1 MSKNNRKS
9 RQKARQKSA
18 RVHFDSTGKNMTSKA
33 GLIPVVKFLGK
44 LGFGRL
50 FHTSVRH
57 ERKDNAVYSL
67 EDGVFLI
74 LTGLVGGAFSLSK
87 CATLWSGCSVLQ
99 KVAGW
104 LRIPDETTLG
114 RLFKEVGE
122 RQVSEMETFVHVLRR
137 KVWQRAARAGTSRVN
152 LLQTLW
158 IDVDSSV
165 KTVYGNQEG
174 VAKGYNPHKKG
185 ARSYHPQ
192 LAFCTETKE
201 ILQGW
206 LRTGSAYTSNGI
218 VEFMKQLLAQLPDS
232 RRILFRGDSGYFV
245 GALLDHLDGL
255 GHGYLI
261 KVKLKNLVPLL
272 SAQQWEAV
280 KGKPGWEQ
288 CSFWHRAGNWDASR
302 LLVAVRQR
310 QKVMPSRQQSLV
322 EPVCYDFFCY
332 VTTENYTPWQTH
344 KTYGKRATSE
354 TWIEEAKSQLGLA
367 HLKTG
372 SFLANAA
379 LFQCAILAYNTLRW
393 MALASGN
400 AQLKKWEPESIRV
413 HLISVAGKLLTGGRQ
428 IHIKIPANH
437 LHPKPWKD
445 WLALA

>member
-1 MSKNNRKS
+1 MI
-9 RQKARQKSA
+9 
-18 RVHFDSTGKNMTSKA
+18 H
-33 GLIPVVKFLGK
+33 
-44 LGFGRL
+44 
-50 FHTSVRH
+50 H
-57 ERKDNAVYSL
+57 ERNDNAVYSL
-67 EDGVFLI
+67 NDGILLI
-74 LTGLVGGAFSLSK
+74 LTGMIGGAFSISK
-87 CATLWSGCSVLQ
+87 CALLWSGCSVLQ
-99 KVAGW
+99 RAAGW

-137 KVWQRAARAGTSRVN
+137 NIWKKATRSGTSKVG

-165 KTVYGNQEG
+165 KTVCGKQEG

-185 ARSYHPQ
+185 AYSYHPQ

-218 VEFMKQLLAQLPDS
+218 VELMKQLLTQLPNTQ
-232 RRILFRGDSGYFV
+232 RILFRGDSGYFV
-245 GALLDHLDGL
+245 GALLDHLDHL

-261 KVKLKNLVPLL
+261 KVKLKNLTSLL
-272 SAQQWEAV
+272 SKQQWHAI

-288 CSFWHRAGNWDASR
+288 SSFWYKAGSWNASR
-302 LLVAVRQR
+302 LMVAVRQEKIPPR
-310 QKVMPSRQQSLV
+310 SKQQNLID
-322 EPVCYDFFCY
+322 PVSYDFFCY
-332 VTTENYTPWQTH
+332 VTTENYTPWETH

-367 HLKTG
+367 HLKTN

-379 LFQCAILAYNTLRW
+379 LFQAAILAYNTLRW
-393 MALASGN
+393 MALISGN
-400 AQLKKWEPESIRV
+400 AQLKRWEPESIRV
-413 HLISVAGKLLTGGRQ
+413 HLISVAGKLLTGGNQLQ
-428 IHIKIPANH
+428 IKLPANH
-437 LHPKPWKD
+437 LHPKPWQD